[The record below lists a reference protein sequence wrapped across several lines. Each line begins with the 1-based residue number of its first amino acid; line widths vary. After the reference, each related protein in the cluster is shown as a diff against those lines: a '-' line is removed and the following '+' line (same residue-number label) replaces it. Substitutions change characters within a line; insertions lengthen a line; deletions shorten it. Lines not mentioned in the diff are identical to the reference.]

1 MRTVQ
6 IEVGGVEYECN
17 TAPAKNQFEALHIA
31 MRTGMV
37 ANLQGEPSD
46 MAIVAMM
53 GALSYDDLNRLIT
66 LLVKDC
72 AKRSE
77 DNVEVAEN
85 LFQDNIQDYYLL
97 VGRLVKENLAPF
109 WKLRRPTAESQ
120 GTAEQS

>member
-1 MRTVQ
+1 MRNVQ

-31 MRTGMV
+31 MRTGIV
-37 ANLQGEPSD
+37 ARIAGETSD
-46 MAIVAMM
+46 MALAAML
-53 GALSYDDLNRLIT
+53 GTVSYDDLNRLIT